1 MKSREYVAI
10 NEEGYQTNALQM
22 SMGSIAGG
30 QGQLYGWMW
39 AVYNEVRQGGNP
51 HACIYTL
58 ACAFICMFACLHFH
72 ARSYVHLH
80 ACL

>member
-58 ACAFICMFACLHFH
+58 ACEFICMFA
-72 ARSYVHLH
+72 
-80 ACL
+80 

>member
-39 AVYNEVRQGGNP
+39 AVYNEVRHGGNP
-51 HACIYTL
+51 HACIYTF
-58 ACAFICMFACLHFH
+58 ACAFICTLLVFAFPSLLSH
-72 ARSYVHLH
+72 VLI
-80 ACL
+80 